1 MNVMVEYLKLNKKFI
16 NKYIKIMLGN
26 KYNAKIA
33 ENFYEVYVQN
43 RYLLLDEKMGKNNF
57 KREILNELEK
67 LKIKLIKEDKKIK
80 IIAEQIRIFYD
91 YIMYFDNVI
100 YSKNIEK
107 IVIQA
112 VEKRKKIT
120 KRDDEQLKE
129 KIEQVYNEYKNE
141 VQNLINRYKST
152 EFYLEFTPAKERPK
166 IKKVEIQ
173 QNIKFPLL
181 YSEYAISKAIET
193 NPIVEDICFVKY
205 YMLSSKVIEDI
216 ITNKQKN
223 EYIVRFPISILN
235 KQQKKKRL
243 MEIINAEFLK
253 YKITLQIDYK
263 DLEKNKTRNI

>member
-1 MNVMVEYLKLNKKFI
+1 MNIMVEYLKLNKRFI

-33 ENFYEVYVQN
+33 ESFYEVYVQN

-57 KREILNELEK
+57 KREIINELEK
-67 LKIKLIKEDKKIK
+67 QKLKLINEDKKLK
-80 IIAEQIRIFYD
+80 IITEQIMIFYN

-112 VEKRKKIT
+112 AEKRKKIT
-120 KRDDEQLKE
+120 GHDDVQLQE

-141 VQNLINRYKST
+141 VYNLINKYKSS
-152 EFYLEFTPAKERPK
+152 EFYLEFTSAKEMPK
-166 IKKVEIQ
+166 IKKAEIQ
-173 QNIKFPLL
+173 QNIKMPLL

-193 NPIVEDICFVKY
+193 NPIAEDICLVEY

-223 EYIVRFPISILN
+223 EYVVRFPISILN

-243 MEIINAEFLK
+243 MEIINSEFLK

-263 DLEKNKTRNI
+263 DLKENKTRNI